1 MNHFSDEQLAVK
13 YKKGDEVAL
22 EILVK
27 RYLPIIFNFSRR
39 YVGDKEAAS
48 DIAQEVFVKVWKNIN
63 KFDDSKKFKT
73 WIFTL
78 AKNTAIDW
86 LREKKALPFSMF
98 EQADGNN
105 FLDDLADNSPS
116 IIEQISQKL
125 TGQQLSVAVAQL
137 PEKYGSVINMHMQ
150 NQLTFK
156 EIAWML
162 EEPLNTVK
170 SRYRRGLISLKTV
183 LQNNPNF

>member
-1 MNHFSDEQLAVK
+1 MNHFSDEQLAAK
-13 YKKGDEVAL
+13 SKKGDEVAL
-22 EILVK
+22 EVLVK
-27 RYLPIIFNFSRR
+27 RYLPILFNFSRK
-39 YVGDKEAAS
+39 YVGNAEAAS
-48 DIAQEVFVKVWKNIN
+48 DITQEVFVKVWKNIN

-105 FLDDLADNSPS
+105 FLNDLADNNPS

-125 TGQQLSVAVAQL
+125 IRQQLTIAIEQL
-137 PEKYGSVINMHMQ
+137 PQKYGSIINLHSEGGY
-150 NQLTFK
+150 TFK

-170 SRYRRGLISLKTV
+170 SRYRRGLSSLKKV
-183 LQNNPNF
+183 LATL